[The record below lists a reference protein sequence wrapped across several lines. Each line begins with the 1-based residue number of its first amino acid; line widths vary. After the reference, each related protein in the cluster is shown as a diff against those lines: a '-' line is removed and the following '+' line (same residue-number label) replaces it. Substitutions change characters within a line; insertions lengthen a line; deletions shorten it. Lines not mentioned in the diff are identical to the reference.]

1 MKIYDCDYWKERC
14 FGLSANT
21 IIDRMIELDHIG
33 GAYSGVFRPTPF
45 ICLVLK
51 LLQIGPDKEIV
62 YLFIDNDDYKYFY
75 FSITKLLDISQPL
88 VSFT

>member
-1 MKIYDCDYWKERC
+1 M
-14 FGLSANT
+14 T
-21 IIDRMIELDHIG
+21 ILDRMIELDHIG

-62 YLFIDNDDYKYFY
+62 YSFIDNDDYK
-75 FSITKLLDISQPL
+75 
-88 VSFT
+88 